1 MENFEPVIVAFCC
14 HYCAYT
20 AADMAGSKRLS
31 YPPNVKIVRVPC
43 SGKVDA
49 IHIMKAFEK
58 GADGVYVAG
67 CLEGDCHFKNGNMK
81 VSRRVNYIKK
91 LLDEIGI
98 NGDRLEMV
106 MMSAGMG
113 DYFAKKAT
121 EITDK
126 IRSLGPN
133 PTKTVLGFAQK

>member
-1 MENFEPVIVAFCC
+1 M
-14 HYCAYT
+14 
-20 AADMAGSKRLS
+20 RLQ
-31 YPPNVKIVRVPC
+31 YPSDIKIILVPC
-43 SGKVDA
+43 SGKVDV
-49 IHIMKAFEK
+49 IHLLHAFEK

-67 CLEGDCHFKNGNMK
+67 CLEGDCHFKNGNIK
-81 VSRRVNYIKK
+81 VSRRVKYIKK

-113 DYFAKKAT
+113 DYFAQKAV

-133 PTKTVLGFAQK
+133 PTKAALQSGDLKTAI